1 LTSSWKLG
9 AVVALALAGTQLA
22 AASTVATNG
31 GVFSFTSLRGGN
43 AALFV
48 AKGNGT
54 AARRLTLAGGGAY
67 QGDAAWSPDGSR
79 LVFTCG
85 NFELCV
91 ASANGTAAA
100 RLTTS
105 TWPAKWS
112 YDFEPAWSP
121 DGTRIVFT
129 AKRGGISTGLWIVNA
144 DGTGLKK
151 LIDSAADEGSAEWS
165 PDGLRIAYGRI
176 TATNTDVFV
185 INAAGRGAQ
194 RLTTGKAYESNPD
207 WSPDGT
213 TIAYERARDASLAS
227 EVWLMNASG
236 GEQRRLTA
244 GEAPSWAPDGSLL
257 LFSAPEGR
265 DDEIFSVRADGS
277 GRTRLTKSRGGDY
290 TPNLRPAGVTVTL
303 PAAPSTPL
311 AAVHRNA
318 RVVGTF
324 LARYPQIYRDL
335 SGLNIRK
342 VGALAPD
349 AHRLLVDA
357 DAGRKAMSA
366 TRPVSALGRRLRTQ
380 GIAGFTA
387 ASKAAHSLLEIVR
400 LAPEGPTAATR
411 IVALQKTYQAQLD
424 TMDRR
429 FVQAFAAVGL

>member
-1 LTSSWKLG
+1 MTSPWKLG
-9 AVVALALAGTQLA
+9 AFVALALVATQLA
-22 AASTVATNG
+22 AASTMPANG

-48 AKGNGT
+48 ANANGT
-54 AARRLTLAGGGAY
+54 GARRLTLAGGGAY

-91 ASANGTAAA
+91 ASANGSGAA

-185 INAAGRGAQ
+185 INADGRGAQ
-194 RLTTGKAYESNPD
+194 RLTSGKAYESDPD
-207 WSPDGT
+207 WSPDGA
-213 TIAYERARDASLAS
+213 TIAYERARDASL
-227 EVWLMNASG
+227 
-236 GEQRRLTA
+236 
-244 GEAPSWAPDGSLL
+244 
-257 LFSAPEGR
+257 
-265 DDEIFSVRADGS
+265 DE
-277 GRTRLTKSRGGDY
+277 
-290 TPNLRPAGVTVTL
+290 
-303 PAAPSTPL
+303 
-311 AAVHRNA
+311 
-318 RVVGTF
+318 
-324 LARYPQIYRDL
+324 
-335 SGLNIRK
+335 
-342 VGALAPD
+342 
-349 AHRLLVDA
+349 
-357 DAGRKAMSA
+357 
-366 TRPVSALGRRLRTQ
+366 
-380 GIAGFTA
+380 
-387 ASKAAHSLLEIVR
+387 
-400 LAPEGPTAATR
+400 
-411 IVALQKTYQAQLD
+411 
-424 TMDRR
+424 
-429 FVQAFAAVGL
+429 